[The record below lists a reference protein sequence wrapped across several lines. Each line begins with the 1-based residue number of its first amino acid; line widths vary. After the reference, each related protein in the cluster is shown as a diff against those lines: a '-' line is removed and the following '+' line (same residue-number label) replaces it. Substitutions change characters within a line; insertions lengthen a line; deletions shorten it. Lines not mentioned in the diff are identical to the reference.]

1 MHYPMEIQPKL
12 GGIVPRAATCPV
24 TRLRRHHTTPFKE
37 QFSLAKQTA
46 TCTVRWSRGQTSIR
60 HPPPPYGHTNAEPA
74 ESPASRPRATPSHR
88 HRAFTH
94 NNVSGIGLPH
104 QLPIWYTHLHKRGM
118 QSTSQLLHTRPA
130 HTPPFRHTQHRITP
144 SARKKQKI
152 TKIRENANT
161 SAFHESQRNSNLFY
175 WALLPETDVAPINEP
190 KKQPPHNTTY
200 IDKSFK

>member
-1 MHYPMEIQPKL
+1 MTNALSNGDPAQTWRHRAPRRH
-12 GGIVPRAATCPV
+12 VPRHAAATSSHHSIQGTILISETNGNLHRAV
-24 TRLRRHHTTPFKE
+24 ITRTNINQTP
-37 QFSLAKQTA
+37 
-46 TCTVRWSRGQTSIR
+46 
-60 HPPPPYGHTNAEPA
+60 PPPPYGHTNAEPA
-74 ESPASRPRATPSHR
+74 ESPASQPRATPSHR
-88 HRAFTH
+88 HHAFTH
-94 NNVSGIGLPH
+94 NNISGIGLPH

-175 WALLPETDVAPINEP
+175 
-190 KKQPPHNTTY
+190 
-200 IDKSFK
+200 